1 MKNKVKLI
9 ISLSLAIVSL
19 MPIAAQKTSDTDFEL
34 ITENRELPPFEGI
47 NVSGRFKIVLYQHDV
62 QTVSATVP
70 EKFVETVETKVEN
83 NILYINMLDLT
94 KEKEGN
100 ILENLK
106 IKYND
111 YLLRQPIEIKIGIP
125 DLKSIYAKG
134 ATRIESQ
141 GALIINNLTIELSG
155 ASKAELNANIANSL
169 NTSLSEA
176 TKIDI
181 HGKVEN
187 ISVKANGA
195 SSFNGSKLIA
205 KNAKLDLNGAA
216 RAEVHA
222 TESFDANLNGA
233 TKAVCTGSPK
243 SVKQV
248 VSRGSSM
255 TIK

>member
-1 MKNKVKLI
+1 MKSKVKLI
-9 ISLSLAIVSL
+9 FSLSLAIASL
-19 MPIAAQKTSDTDFEL
+19 MPVVAQNTSDTDFEL

-47 NVSGRFKIVLYQHDV
+47 NVSGRFKIVLYQSDV

-70 EKFVETVETKVEN
+70 EKFIETVETKVEN

-134 ATRIESQ
+134 ASRIESQ

-176 TKIDI
+176 VKLDI
-181 HGKVEN
+181 QGSAEN

-195 SSFNGSKLIA
+195 SAFNGGKLLT
-205 KNAKLDLNGAA
+205 KNAKVDLNGAS
-216 RAEVHA
+216 RAEIHA

-233 TKAVCTGSPK
+233 TKAICTGNPK

-248 VSRGSSM
+248 VSRGSSI